1 MLSFHNLDRLSLH
14 HDYLKSILGQKGFF
28 FVGGMIRDLLL
39 NKETNLDDVD
49 ITLSG
54 SPKDIKTI
62 IHSSK
67 VSDFSF
73 FDTEK
78 YGTMTIIPKEVKEKD
93 SSIVAKDNA
102 IKTMSP
108 SKL

>member
-1 MLSFHNLDRLSLH
+1 MLSFHNLDRLSSH

-78 YGTMTIIPKEVKEKD
+78 YGTMTIIPKNQD
-93 SSIVAKDNA
+93 H
-102 IKTMSP
+102 
-108 SKL
+108 SKAQYEITPFRTETTYSD